1 MLPTCTA
8 WGPCN
13 LILHNVIALLSSL
26 SLKYWAKLLRNFLQL
41 WLITAAAA
49 VRSSTSQF
57 ARRAWADN
65 PPHFWSALFVWLY
78 LYSIRFLLFEE
89 YNFYLEAIRFVLAWT
104 GNLPQLWSTFF
115 FVSIQSE
122 DFVWGLGFCMGVGI
136 LYGGW
141 DLYFEVSAW
150 ASNAQ
155 ALVGFICVISFVR
168 GTWFVLAWAG
178 NWAQLWLTYWSLQPS
193 QSLGGLFEPP
203 TFPWVLSCK
212 LPYPILVVKI

>member
-136 LYGGW
+136 CILKYQLELATRKLWSALFVWFLLYEEH
-141 DLYFEVSAW
+141 DLYWLEPAIE
-150 ASNAQ
+150 
-155 ALVGFICVISFVR
+155 LSF
-168 GTWFVLAWAG
+168 G
-178 NWAQLWLTYWSLQPS
+178 WLTGAFNPPKVWGVYLSRQP
-193 QSLGGLFEPP
+193 
-203 TFPWVLSCK
+203 FPEF
-212 LPYPILVVKI
+212 